1 MGEPPSLRDP
11 AGRMIP
17 CDDPDT
23 SNEAYLV
30 RYVHRL
36 WLAPDNAGGRRLSK
50 AAFSPSSEARDPY
63 RGMSTELLH
72 LILNDGLSPLDRKP
86 ADHEGS
92 VKLKVGDLRRL
103 GLSIA
108 HDPVEG
114 NPYHASVWG
123 VTRATQKQML
133 RMYEW
138 IDKPLDVN

>member
-1 MGEPPSLRDP
+1 MGEPPRLRDS

-17 CDDPDT
+17 RDDPDT

-30 RYVHRL
+30 RYIHRL
-36 WLAPDNAGGRRLSK
+36 WLPPSNAGGRRLSK

-72 LILNDGLSPLDRKP
+72 LMLNDGLSPLDRKP

-92 VKLKVGDLRRL
+92 VKLKVGDLRGL
-103 GLSIA
+103 GLRVA
-108 HDPVEG
+108 YDPIEG

-123 VTRATQKQML
+123 VTRASQKQML
-133 RMYEW
+133 RMCEW
-138 IDKPLDVN
+138 IDKPVDVN